1 MIVRVFDSAVDPA
14 DVEEGKEVFRTEVR
28 PAFERFEGCRGIELQ
43 LSIEERSGDLVEIAV
58 VSRWDSLEALQA
70 ALAAPEYEE
79 ALRRWSKLLQKTPL
93 VRHFE
98 TVD

>member
-14 DVEEGKEVFRTEVR
+14 DVEEGKEIFRTEVR
-28 PAFERFEGCRGIELQ
+28 PVFEGLEGCHGIELQ
-43 LSIEERSGDLVEIAV
+43 LSLEERSGDLVEIAV
-58 VSRWDSLEALQA
+58 VSRWESMEQLEA
-70 ALAAPEYEE
+70 ALATPEYEE